1 MQLYRITVKPV
12 MSFSSQLQSDTFFG
26 AFCWNYRYYCGETEL
41 EYMLKGMREGHP
53 SVIFSNAFPKDTLP
67 LPLGIRDT
75 SMNFEDIE
83 KKEERKR
90 AFQNHKKLKGAR
102 FVRREWFEKIME
114 GDYNGFTAGL
124 AEDGYQEQ
132 TVMHNMVSRQ
142 AGTVMKLGESGNLY
156 DESEVFTDA
165 EQEYDIYLLSSLD
178 SPILKEVIERMF
190 LLGIGRNK
198 SVGKGA
204 FEVKAWLE
212 EPPFTPANNTNGYMA
227 LSNFV
232 PARHDPTD
240 GWYKT
245 LVKYGKLDRE
255 YAASEIPFKK
265 PVLFLQAGAVFY
277 DDEVKEYYGKCLE
290 GVSIRKEIVTSGY
303 TIAMPMHLKI

>member
-1 MQLYRITVKPV
+1 MQLYRITVKPI

-26 AFCWNYRYYCGETEL
+26 AFCWSYRYYCSETEL
-41 EYMLKGMREGHP
+41 EHLLKAMREGKP
-53 SVIFSNAFPKDTLP
+53 PVIFSNAFPKDTLP

-75 SMNFEDIE
+75 SMNFENIE

-102 FVRREWFEKIME
+102 FVRREWFEKIMA

-124 AEDGYQEQ
+124 AADGYQEQ
-132 TVMHNMVSRQ
+132 TVIHNMVSRQ
-142 AGTVMKLGESGNLY
+142 AGTVLKLEESGNLY
-156 DESEVFTDA
+156 DESEIFTDA
-165 EQEYDIYLLSSLD
+165 GQEYDIYLLSSLD
-178 SPILKEVIERMF
+178 SGILKEVIERMF
-190 LLGIGRNK
+190 LLGIGKNK

-204 FEVKAWLE
+204 FEVTAWME
-212 EPPFTPANNTNGYMA
+212 EPPLPTVNNANGYMA

-232 PARHDPTD
+232 PARQDPTE

-277 DDEVKEYYGKCLE
+277 DDMVKEYYGRCLE

-303 TIAMPMHLKI
+303 TIAVPMHLEM